1 MATATGVPAD
11 AGIGGHPAGW
21 PGRMVAAL
29 AVTQTI
35 GYGTLYYAYAV
46 LLAPMAA
53 ALGAST
59 AAVTGALTASVIA
72 GALAAV
78 PVGRWLD
85 RHGGRGLMTGGSLAA
100 TALLIA
106 WSQVDTVGQLYAVMI
121 GIGVAGAMVLYEP
134 AFAVIVSWYAPPRRD
149 RALLAVTIVAGFAS
163 TIFLPLTGLLVARLD
178 WRGALLVLAVVH
190 AVTTVPLHAATVRR
204 PPGPHPDRAASRN
217 AGGQGRPDRPRG
229 ATRRAVRDARF
240 WILVATFVAHG
251 SATSTMTVHL
261 VGFLTDRGHAATFAA
276 TVAGLLG
283 ILSVT
288 GRLVLTGARRRLSV
302 PTVLAVIFA
311 VQAAA
316 ALGLAAAGGT
326 RVGAVLGVTAFGLGF
341 GVASLAVPALLADR
355 YGTVGYAA
363 VAGLLAAPVTLAK
376 ATAPLAGALLLHR
389 TGYGPLLAAVAGCCA
404 LAAAGVLI
412 RAGGH
417 LS

>member
-1 MATATGVPAD
+1 MAAATGAPAD
-11 AGIGGHPAGW
+11 AGLGGRPARQ
-21 PGRMVAAL
+21 PRRMVAAL

-46 LLAPMAA
+46 LLEPMAA

-100 TALLIA
+100 TALLLA
-106 WSQVDTVGQLYAVMI
+106 WSRVDTIGQLYAVMI
-121 GIGVAGAMVLYEP
+121 GIGVTGAMVLYEP

-178 WRGALLVLAVVH
+178 WRGALLVLAAVH
-190 AVTTVPLHAATVRR
+190 AATAVPLHAATVRR
-204 PPGPHPDRAASRN
+204 PPRPGRAASRKT
-217 AGGQGRPDRPRG
+217 GGRGRPARPPG
-229 ATRRAVRDARF
+229 AARRAVRDARF
-240 WILVATFVAHG
+240 WILVSTFVAHG
-251 SATSTMTVHL
+251 AATSTMTVHL
-261 VGFLTDRGHAATFAA
+261 VGFLTHRGHAATFAA
-276 TVAGLLG
+276 AVAGLLG

-316 ALGLAAAGGT
+316 ALGLAVAGGT
-326 RVGAVLGVTAFGLGF
+326 RAGAVLGVTAFGLGF

-389 TGYGPLLAAVAGCCA
+389 TGYGPLLAAVAGCCT
-404 LAAAGVLI
+404 LAAAGVLT
-412 RAGGH
+412 RAAGAVAR
-417 LS
+417 